1 MLKRCERPE
10 EYQVEKDKII
20 QYVSR
25 NITSAEVSQ
34 KLTYDFDFKFE
45 LSRVDTLRERVK
57 GL

>member
-25 NITSAEVSQ
+25 NISSAEVSQ
-34 KLTYDFDFKFE
+34 KLTYDFDFKF
-45 LSRVDTLRERVK
+45 
-57 GL
+57 